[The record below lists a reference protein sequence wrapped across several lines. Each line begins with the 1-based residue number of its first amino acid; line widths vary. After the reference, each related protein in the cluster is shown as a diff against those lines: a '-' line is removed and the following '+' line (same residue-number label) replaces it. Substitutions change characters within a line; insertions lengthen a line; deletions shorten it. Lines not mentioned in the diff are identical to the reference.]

1 MLTRRTLLLSLPAV
15 AISFQAAQAQ
25 SSKFGTFTGRSRHV
39 TKGGATLTA
48 TNLTLE
54 KDFTLDRAPDPIV
67 GLGKNGKWDP
77 ATFMGELAE
86 KSGKQTY
93 TLPANINA
101 ADYDTAIIWCRAAD
115 VPLGIAPLY

>member
-25 SSKFGTFTGRSRHV
+25 SAKKGTFTGRSRHV
-39 TKGGATLTA
+39 TTGGATLNGT
-48 TNLTLE
+48 TLTLE
-54 KDFTLDRAPDPIV
+54 DDFTLDRAPDPVV
-67 GLGKNGKWDP
+67 GLGKNGQWDP

-86 KSGKQTY
+86 KRGKQTY
-93 TLPANINA
+93 SLPANINA

-115 VPLGIAPLY
+115 VPLGIAPLN